1 MSCLIGACHAHY
13 NIPPGT
19 YTHNMGI
26 VEGGKCACLAS
37 AGPMGLGL
45 IDYLVHGPR
54 RPGLI
59 VVTDID
65 DARLERAKAILTPE
79 DAKAHGIAGTSN
91 QDPGAVDKLMDFRRH
106 RYDVF
111 VWRQRAVAKGDAI
124 LGGTA
129 AWFLP
134 ADNQFTPG

>member
-1 MSCLIGACHAHY
+1 LS
-13 NIPPGT
+13 
-19 YTHNMGI
+19 
-26 VEGGKCACLAS
+26 EGGKCACLAS

-79 DAKAHGIAGTSN
+79 DAKAHGIKLVYVNTKTRMRLTS
-91 QDPGAVDKLMDFRRH
+91 
-106 RYDVF
+106 
-111 VWRQRAVAKGDAI
+111 
-124 LGGTA
+124 
-129 AWFLP
+129 
-134 ADNQFTPG
+134 